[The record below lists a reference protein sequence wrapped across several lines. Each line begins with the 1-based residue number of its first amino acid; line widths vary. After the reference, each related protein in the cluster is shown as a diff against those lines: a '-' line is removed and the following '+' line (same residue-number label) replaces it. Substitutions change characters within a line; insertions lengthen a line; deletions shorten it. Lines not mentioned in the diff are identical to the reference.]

1 MSNKIE
7 INSSKSRISSHDKV
21 EKPKGEYPIF
31 LFLTV
36 IFVQRHMS
44 IKAAYK
50 IVAASI

>member
-7 INSSKSRISSHDKV
+7 INSSKSRISSHDEV

-36 IFVQRHMS
+36 IFVQRHMF
-44 IKAAYK
+44 KAAYK